1 MPVFTPHL
9 AVLASL
15 ACIAGSFEAPRITV
29 VNPTGSIGFAAL
41 KQLKERTDGA
51 SQVRAL
57 LFNDA
62 EERRA
67 REQWLSKCI
76 CRDGEVRNLCELTFP
91 ALKFHRCVVGTE
103 TNGVLLNAR
112 PAELLELRRR
122 KRDEYRKAIEGS
134 RALILFA
141 DHPSETGWDGHRT
154 TTPHACSIIDVAAAT
169 AANDVEHVVLHT
181 FRARGSVH
189 TSTTERHLRNSG
201 LKFTIITTPLR
212 YSRADDDVDRRAAR
226 HCADA
231 ALAFRLASPLLC
243 DGGSGVD
250 QIRTS
255 TNQPLVIRAG
265 ALPDRSLRRVAIG

>member
-91 ALKFHRCVVGTE
+91 ALKLHRCVVGTE

-112 PAELLELRRR
+112 PAELVALRSR

-134 RALILFA
+134 RALLVFA
-141 DHPSETGWDGHRT
+141 DHPSETGWDGQRT
-154 TTPHACSIIDVAAAT
+154 TTPHACSLIDVAAA
-169 AANDVEHVVLHT
+169 AAHDLEHVVLHT
-181 FRARGSVH
+181 FHARGSVH

-201 LKFTIITTPLR
+201 LKFTIVTSPLR
-212 YSRADDDVDRRAAR
+212 YSRADDDVDQRAAR

-231 ALAFRLASPLLC
+231 ALAFRHASPVLS
-243 DGGSGVD
+243 DSGPD
-250 QIRTS
+250 LGQIRTS
-255 TNQPLVIRAG
+255 TNQPLLIRAG
-265 ALPDRSLRRVAIG
+265 ALPDRSIRRVAIC